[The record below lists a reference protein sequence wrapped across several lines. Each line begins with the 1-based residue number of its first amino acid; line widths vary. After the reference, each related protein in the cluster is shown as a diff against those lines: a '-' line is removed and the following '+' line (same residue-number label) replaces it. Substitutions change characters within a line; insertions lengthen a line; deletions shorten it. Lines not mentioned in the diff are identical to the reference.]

1 MEKQSPDLS
10 EFINYSTI
18 ATMLPAIAVFAKA
31 PIPGRVKTRLAVTL
45 GNTEAAKIYEQ
56 MVSLLLQRLHDA
68 SDKLPCNVELHT
80 DIPTDA
86 WTAFPVTRH
95 LQSPGDLGQRMFNT
109 LQSGLKSGQSPLLIL
124 GGDVPTVPIPYLQ
137 TLLSREEDLAIG
149 PAEDGGYY
157 AISARATHPDMFA
170 GVEWSTPNARQQ
182 TITAC
187 HRAGLSVWVGPMWFD
202 IDEPSDLARI

>member
-1 MEKQSPDLS
+1 
-10 EFINYSTI
+10 
-18 ATMLPAIAVFAKA
+18 MLPAIAVFAKA
-31 PIPGRVKTRLAVTL
+31 PIPGRVKTRLAATL
-45 GNTEAAKIYEQ
+45 GNAEAAKLYEQ

-68 SDKLPCNVELHT
+68 SNNLACNVELHT

-86 WTAFPVTRH
+86 WKAFPVTRH
-95 LQSPGDLGQRMFNT
+95 LQSPGDLGARMLHT
-109 LQSGLKSGQSPLLIL
+109 LQNGLKNRQSPLLIL
-124 GGDVPTVPIPYLQ
+124 GGDVPTVPIPHLQ
-137 TLLSREEDLAIG
+137 ALLSREEDIALG

-182 TITAC
+182 TTDAC
-187 HRAGLSVWVGPMWFD
+187 RRAGLSVWIGPMWFD